1 MKIELYTD
9 DLTDDLFELLL
20 EADPDMGAIRRYL
33 VASTILVALEE
44 GVVVGIAVLAYL
56 SNRFELKNIAVRQ
69 CHQGQ
74 GIAKR
79 LIAAIKSQAKG
90 LGGKKIYVGTG
101 NSSLSQLALYQK
113 CGFRMDYIEKNY
125 FFAYPEE
132 IYENGMRCLDRV
144 VLCAEL

>member
-20 EADPDMGAIRRYL
+20 EADPDIHAISRYL
-33 VASTILVALEE
+33 EASTILVALEE
-44 GVVVGIAVLAYL
+44 NVVVGIAVLVYL
-56 SNRFELKNIAVRQ
+56 NGEFELKNIAVRE

-79 LIAAIKSQAKG
+79 LITVIKSQAKG
-90 LGGKKIYVGTG
+90 LGAKKLYVGTG

-113 CGFRMDYIEKNY
+113 SGFRMDHIEKNY
-125 FFAYPEE
+125 FSDYPKK